1 MQQNA
6 YILFSI
12 ISAILSSAASVYIW
26 RRRAAA
32 GALFLALLMLSIA
45 VWSFAYAMELSGTE
59 KQIMRFWLRIEYLG
73 IAFIPLWAILFTL
86 QYIGCDKWLNKRN
99 IVALSVI
106 PFITLI
112 LNWTNEW
119 HHLFY
124 KEVNLEISHG
134 MAILAL
140 TKGIWYWVHIFFV
153 YATYLLNSFLI
164 LHMYWQRG
172 RLYRVQALT
181 IVIAML
187 PPVIGN
193 VLYLT
198 NLSPFPN
205 LDLSPFAFNI
215 TGVLIILGLFNYRLF
230 NVVPVARD
238 LLIEN
243 ISDGLLVLDIANCVV
258 DINPAAQRLTG
269 VKISSAIGQN
279 IKALLPG
286 WTEFLACIDD
296 NADKEKM
303 LQKLIIAE
311 NINAH
316 IDLRII
322 RLKDRQGNEKGKL
335 IILRDI
341 SAEKKLEAKR
351 EELIHNL
358 QEALAQ
364 VKTLSG
370 LLPICA
376 NCKKIRDD
384 QGYWHQVET
393 YIKSHSEA
401 DFSHSICPECGKKL
415 YPEFYEEAAFNSID
429 SL

>member
-1 MQQNA
+1 M
-6 YILFSI
+6 
-12 ISAILSSAASVYIW
+12 
-26 RRRAAA
+26 
-32 GALFLALLMLSIA
+32 
-45 VWSFAYAMELSGTE
+45 
-59 KQIMRFWLRIEYLG
+59 
-73 IAFIPLWAILFTL
+73 
-86 QYIGCDKWLNKRN
+86 D
-99 IVALSVI
+99 
-106 PFITLI
+106 IT
-112 LNWTNEW
+112 
-119 HHLFY
+119 
-124 KEVNLEISHG
+124 
-134 MAILAL
+134 
-140 TKGIWYWVHIFFV
+140 
-153 YATYLLNSFLI
+153 
-164 LHMYWQRG
+164 
-172 RLYRVQALT
+172 
-181 IVIAML
+181 
-187 PPVIGN
+187 
-193 VLYLT
+193 
-198 NLSPFPN
+198 
-205 LDLSPFAFNI
+205 
-215 TGVLIILGLFNYRLF
+215 
-230 NVVPVARD
+230 
-238 LLIEN
+238 
-243 ISDGLLVLDIANCVV
+243 NCVV

-384 QGYWHQVET
+384 KGYWHQVET

-415 YPEFYEEAAFNSID
+415 YPEFYEEAASNSID

>member
-6 YILFSI
+6 YILFSL
-12 ISAILSSAASVYIW
+12 ISAILSSAAAIYIW
-26 RRRAAA
+26 RRRSAA
-32 GALFLALLMLSIA
+32 GALSLALLMLSIA
-45 VWSFAYAMELSGTE
+45 IWSFAYAMELSGTE
-59 KQIMRFWLRIEYLG
+59 KPIMRFWLRIEYLG
-73 IAFIPLWAILFTL
+73 IAFLPLWGVLFTL
-86 QYIGCDKWLNKRN
+86 QYTGRNKWLTIRN
-99 IVALSVI
+99 ITALSVI
-106 PFITLI
+106 PIITLI

-119 HHLFY
+119 HQLFY
-124 KEVNLEISHG
+124 KEINLEISHG
-134 MAILAL
+134 MAILVL
-140 TKGIWYWVHIFFV
+140 TKGIWYWVHISFV
-153 YATYLLNSFLI
+153 YAVYLLMSLLI

-181 IVIAML
+181 VVVAML

-193 VLYLT
+193 MLYLT

-205 LDLSPFAFNI
+205 LDLSPFAFNA
-215 TGVLIILGLFNYRLF
+215 TGILIIWGLFHYRIF

-238 LLIEN
+238 MLIEN

-269 VKISSAIGQN
+269 VEISSAIGQN
-279 IKALLPG
+279 IETLLPA
-286 WTEFLACIDD
+286 WTEFLVCIAD
-296 NADKEKM
+296 NSDKEKM
-303 LQKLIIAE
+303 RQKIIITE
-311 NINAH
+311 NINQH

-322 RLKDRQGNEKGKL
+322 RLTDRQGNERGKL

-341 SAEKKLEAKR
+341 SVEKKQKAKQ
-351 EELIHNL
+351 EELINNL

-393 YIKSHSEA
+393 YIRSHSEA

-415 YPEFYEEAAFNSID
+415 YPEFYKEVDPVKNAV
-429 SL
+429 